1 MIVTDDPIPR
11 DMFYNGRL
19 KNERGAVVLR
29 EDVQIISL
37 VKLQKRRSLVWNKVK
52 EDTLVIFMKMNALF
66 AFKSI

>member
-52 EDTLVIFMKMNALF
+52 
-66 AFKSI
+66 